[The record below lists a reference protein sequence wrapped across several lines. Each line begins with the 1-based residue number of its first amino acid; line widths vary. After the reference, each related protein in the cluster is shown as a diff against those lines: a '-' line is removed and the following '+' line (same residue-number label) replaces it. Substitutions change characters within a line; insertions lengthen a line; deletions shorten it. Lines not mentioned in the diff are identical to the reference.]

1 MNVTSVQRHGIPL
14 SDELR
19 ESAVDNGGHAQQ
31 IAVILDALCRSYQ
44 EATETAIEDNVEI
57 ITAGPDTYKS
67 HQIVT
72 EKDGGNF
79 VVGQSFSFGSHSG
92 EVFDSEP
99 RYDFSLDKK
108 AVEINEK
115 TITFIWTK
123 NS

>member
-1 MNVTSVQRHGIPL
+1 MEEGLRFENSLSDEALHALFWDLVQRHGIPL

-99 RYDFSLDKK
+99 RYGFFK
-108 AVEINEK
+108 
-115 TITFIWTK
+115 
-123 NS
+123 

>member
-1 MNVTSVQRHGIPL
+1 MEEGLRFENSLSDEALHALFWDLVQRHGIPL

-99 RYDFSLDKK
+99 RYVF
-108 AVEINEK
+108 
-115 TITFIWTK
+115 F
-123 NS
+123 